1 MRSKGRVRNQ
11 EDRNLL
17 KALGDRRPAAGK
29 RGEEPRAEGQ
39 VGLVLL
45 SANQR
50 NGDPLESS

>member
-17 KALGDRRPAAGK
+17 KASGDRRPAAAAGK

-39 VGLVLL
+39 VGLALL
-45 SANQR
+45 SAN
-50 NGDPLESS
+50 